1 MKSSGRKGTKREAGR
16 KRGDWGM
23 SREAGLGRDKKTT
36 QKEPSSEAKREKT
49 EGAAVEVSSLIRM
62 K

>member
-1 MKSSGRKGTKREAGR
+1 
-16 KRGDWGM
+16 M